1 MANSKALGNITRAKR
16 QMQIAEKHLREFL
29 KSPERRY
36 TRRETERRK
45 RLASE
50 FRQSM
55 DRYLESMLRA
65 AQS

>member
-1 MANSKALGNITRAKR
+1 
-16 QMQIAEKHLREFL
+16 MQTAEKLLRDFL
-29 KSPERRY
+29 KSPERRF
-36 TRRETERRK
+36 TRKEIEQRK

-55 DRYLESMLRA
+55 DRYLESLLRA